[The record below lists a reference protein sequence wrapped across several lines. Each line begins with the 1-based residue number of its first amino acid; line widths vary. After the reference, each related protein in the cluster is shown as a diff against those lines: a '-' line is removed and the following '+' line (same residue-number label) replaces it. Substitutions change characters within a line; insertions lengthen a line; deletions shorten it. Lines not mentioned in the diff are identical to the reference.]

1 MSSYS
6 VEFGQE
12 EYIMLYGIKTAKTI
26 PFNWLQTDHNN
37 ATLKRGPSYCDMCKK
52 DGMFEGIFYGLCT
65 KCCTTNGFCPCVYC
79 RVAKKDGHKRTERRI
94 NICNFIKTLQSAI
107 NDLRRDYPDDEYGIV
122 KEGIETGYYIL
133 NLHTKYQY
141 EKMEL
146 ETEFPYEINKLD
158 PDNVMWIWNTSI
170 EVSDI
175 SRKAAIE
182 ASKRLGIYHWVM
194 ELWGEEE
201 NNEKQEQSQSIV
213 NEFSPGTLFNNCGKC
228 NIWMWS
234 ADGNICDECLKS
246 SYNMDDYD
254 IQCKE
259 CNTWVSLKE
268 VDERNYCRYCQNPE
282 YDPVWPLGD

>member
-1 MSSYS
+1 MSAYS
-6 VEFGQE
+6 IEFGQG
-12 EYIMLYGIKTAKTI
+12 EYIMLYGVKTAKTI
-26 PFNWLQTDHNN
+26 PFNWLQTDHN
-37 ATLKRGPSYCDMCKK
+37 LKKGPSHCDMCKK
-52 DGMFEGIFYGLCT
+52 DGMFEGTFYGWCA

-141 EKMEL
+141 EKMES
-146 ETEFPYEINKLD
+146 ETQFPDEINKLD
-158 PDNVMWIWNTSI
+158 PDDVMWIWNTSI

-175 SRKAAIE
+175 SRQAAIK
-182 ASKRLGIYHWVM
+182 ASRRLGIYDWVM
-194 ELWGEEE
+194 ELWGEDNSIE
-201 NNEKQEQSQSIV
+201 NQQQSQSIE
-213 NEFSPGTLFNNCGKC
+213 NKFSPATLFHNCDKC

-234 ADGNICDECLKS
+234 ADGNICEKCI
-246 SYNMDDYD
+246 SYPMDDYD

-259 CNTWVSLKE
+259 CNTWVSIKE
-268 VDERNYCRYCQNPE
+268 IDERNYCCYCQNPE

>member
-12 EYIMLYGIKTAKTI
+12 EYIMLYGVKTAKTI

-141 EKMEL
+141 EKMEFTIDSVVEEL
-146 ETEFPYEINKLD
+146 PRDFSKMSTADWANLKKKFDVGNKLNELEVYFWHGNGQGLSSENK
-158 PDNVMWIWNTSI
+158 DN
-170 EVSDI
+170 
-175 SRKAAIE
+175 
-182 ASKRLGIYHWVM
+182 
-194 ELWGEEE
+194 
-201 NNEKQEQSQSIV
+201 
-213 NEFSPGTLFNNCGKC
+213 
-228 NIWMWS
+228 NIF
-234 ADGNICDECLKS
+234 DECLPV
-246 SYNMDDYD
+246 
-254 IQCKE
+254 CTL
-259 CNTWVSLKE
+259 CNAW
-268 VDERNYCRYCQNPE
+268 
-282 YDPVWPLGD
+282 